1 MKRTLILLLIFCLL
15 APACIAETPTIHNL
29 WELDINSLTVQQ
41 IHDFLETEKGIL
53 SKIVWNYDN
62 AGHNSLNSL
71 KDQDLKLLGYPFSLH
86 YSEYKRGKSIS
97 LNFRSVGIQNDA
109 YTITKALIEKY
120 GAPTLIYYD
129 LYSRSGFEWDNNIGT
144 PMYHKRC
151 VLSTIDNFDILQ
163 TLLTWEHYEEND
175 YLWGELQLY
184 VYIDNIEIKIEGH
197 DSGNCTVFISFDSY
211 IPSTEINEVDEAKN
225 IPSYVDTGF

>member
-1 MKRTLILLLIFCLL
+1 
-15 APACIAETPTIHNL
+15 
-29 WELDINSLTVQQ
+29 
-41 IHDFLETEKGIL
+41 
-53 SKIVWNYDN
+53 
-62 AGHNSLNSL
+62 
-71 KDQDLKLLGYPFSLH
+71 
-86 YSEYKRGKSIS
+86 
-97 LNFRSVGIQNDA
+97 
-109 YTITKALIEKY
+109 
-120 GAPTLIYYD
+120 
-129 LYSRSGFEWDNNIGT
+129 
-144 PMYHKRC
+144 MYHKRC